1 MEKGNKNHFVLVHG
15 ACHGAWCWY
24 KVVTILRSEGHKVS
38 VLDMAASGINPKHVE
53 DLNSMADYN
62 EPLMEFMNS
71 LPQQERVV
79 LVGHSM
85 GGINISLAMEK
96 FPHKIAVAVFVS
108 ASMPGPDLNLVAVT
122 QQYSQQVETPMDT
135 EFVYNNG
142 LDKGPTSVVLGPKV
156 LATIYYQFSPPEDL
170 TLATYLVRPVPLFDE
185 SVLLTNTTL
194 SKEKYGSVHRVY
206 VVCDKDKVLKEEQFQ
221 RWLIKNNPPDE
232 VQMIHDAGH
241 MVMFSKPRE
250 LCSCL
255 VMISQKYH

>member
-1 MEKGNKNHFVLVHG
+1 MEKGDKHHFVLVHG

-53 DLNSMADYN
+53 DLNSMDDHN

-79 LVGHSM
+79 LVGHSL
-85 GGINISLAMEK
+85 GGINISLAIEK
-96 FPHKIAVAVFVS
+96 FPPKIAVAVFVT
-108 ASMPGPDLNLVAVT
+108 ASIPGPDLNIVAVT
-122 QQYSQQVETPMDT
+122 QQYSQQVEAPMDT

-142 LDKGPTSVVLGPKV
+142 LDKGPTSLVLGPKD
-156 LATIYYQFSPPEDL
+156 LATIFYQFSPPEDL
-170 TLATYLVRPVPLFDE
+170 TLATYLVRPGPWFDE
-185 SVLLTNTTL
+185 SVLLINTAL
-194 SKEKYGSVHRVY
+194 SREKYGSVRHVY
-206 VVCDKDKVLKEEQFQ
+206 VVCEKDNMLKEEQFQ
-221 RWLIKNNPPDE
+221 RWLIQNNPPDE
-232 VQMIHDAGH
+232 VQMIHGVGH

-250 LCSCL
+250 LSSCL